1 MHDLIFA
8 NQREMGPEKYE
19 EYAVQIGLDLPRFKR
34 DSESADVKKRIDAD
48 TREAEKVGNRGTPGF
63 FINGRPL
70 SGAKPVDAFRA
81 IIDEELK
88 KQES

>member
-1 MHDLIFA
+1 MPA
-8 NQREMGPEKYE
+8 R
-19 EYAVQIGLDLPRFKR
+19 LPT
-34 DSESADVKKRIDAD
+34 ESP
-48 TREAEKVGNRGTPGF
+48 EAEKVGNRGTPGF